1 MVIPLV
7 RQRKR
12 EDEERLLERKKIQ
25 LDDTKKLSADNN
37 HDTAVDTSDLVAEMM
52 VWSWLSLIATNPHY
66 LISKNPTN

>member
-52 VWSWLSLIATNPHY
+52 VWS
-66 LISKNPTN
+66 